1 MCPVS
6 SLQMHPNGMI
16 VVDEAATVE
25 LRISTVR
32 YFKDI
37 EADKCGP

>member
-1 MCPVS
+1 
-6 SLQMHPNGMI
+6 MHPNAMV

-25 LRISTVR
+25 LRMMTVR

-37 EADKCGP
+37 EADKRGP